1 MSKNIEVVYYGTEPE
16 WKAKF
21 SSDSERQCAYDKA
34 LTWYNYMSD
43 ETDHKKWFIDYLKL
57 KHSSNKSLISYV
69 SGLST
74 TKIDYGKISDPDLK
88 YGFNPGILAR
98 LVLLDAPVPEYD
110 LKTLEKCVDYFNLS
124 VPKEQ
129 PIKEIVESSSMFDNI
144 QEKTT
149 EKINTTIG
157 ILEKMGDDIF
167 LNKPKNKIQFSTN
180 TMFENAVKESAEGKK
195 KSKKQEI
202 TTENIKTCKD
212 ILYERNIKPNQV
224 NRINDWFSNQ
234 SNTIR
239 EDIKKKKKEWGNSFD
254 KSNYVSLLKFYEQI
268 IEDCKGYLSSVKS
281 EFARK
286 PRKKKSKSPIE
297 LVKKVK
303 HKSTDETYKISSL
316 SPSKIIGADK
326 VLLFNTKYR
335 KATLLQS
342 ASPTGLSVKGTTIIN
357 FDEKS
362 SYSKKLRKPEKFIKD
377 VKDKGIRAVKN
388 TLDEIKSKSYE
399 AKGRINEDTIILGV
413 Y

>member
-239 EDIKKKKKEWGNSFD
+239 EDIKEMEKEWGNSFD

>member
-1 MSKNIEVVYYGTEPE
+1 MSKNVEVVYYGTEPE
-16 WKAKF
+16 WKQKF
-21 SSDSERQCAYDKA
+21 SSDSDRQCAYDKA

-43 ETDHKKWFIDYLKL
+43 ESDHKKWFIEYLKL
-57 KHSSNKSLISYV
+57 KHSEKKSLISYV
-69 SGLST
+69 TGLST

-98 LVLLDAPVPEYD
+98 LVLLEAPVPEYD
-110 LKTLEKCVDYFNLS
+110 LNTLEKCVNYFISN

-129 PIKEIVESSSMFDNI
+129 TIEVESETAGSMFENI

-157 ILEKMGDDIF
+157 ILEKMGDDVF
-167 LNKPKNKIQFSTN
+167 LNKPKKSIKLQFSTN
-180 TMFENAVKESAEGKK
+180 EMFENAIKEAAEGKK

-202 TTENIKTCKD
+202 QTEEKVKTCKD
-212 ILYERNIKPNQV
+212 ILYERNIKPNQI
-224 NRINDWFSNQ
+224 NRISDWFSNQ
-234 SNTIR
+234 STIIE
-239 EDIKKKKKEWGNSFD
+239 EDIKEMEKEWGNSFD
-254 KSNYVSLLKFYEQI
+254 KKNYTSLLNFYKQI
-268 IEDCKGYLSSVKS
+268 IQDCKNYSASVKS
-281 EFARK
+281 AFARK

-316 SPSKIIGADK
+316 SPSKIVGADK

-342 ASPTGLSVKGTTIIN
+342 ASPTGLSVKGTTVIN

-362 SYSKKLRKPEKFIKD
+362 SYTKKLRKPEKFIKD

-388 TLDEIKSKSYE
+388 ALDEIKSFFTARIPLSY
-399 AKGRINEDTIILGV
+399 
-413 Y
+413 